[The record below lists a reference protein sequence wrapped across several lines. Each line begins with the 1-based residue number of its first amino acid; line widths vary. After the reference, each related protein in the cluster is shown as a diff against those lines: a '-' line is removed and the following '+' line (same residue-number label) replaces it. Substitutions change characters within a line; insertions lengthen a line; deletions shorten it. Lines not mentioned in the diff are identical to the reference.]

1 MANGLR
7 VLLVSDPSP
16 VPEDDESC
24 TGSEEEASA
33 AESGGEESSE
43 EENDTSSGSGDDD
56 EDEDDD
62 SDIEGD
68 EKLAGLAL
76 MIDVGSFSDPEKYQ
90 GLAHFLEHM
99 IFMGS
104 TKFPSENAF
113 DNHIKKFG
121 GFDNANT
128 ESEETLF
135 YFEICEDHLDSS
147 IKRFVS
153 LFKEPLLKK
162 TSMTRERDA
171 IESEFVEVK
180 QDDETRRDA
189 LLASLCGRP
198 GHVSGSFGWGNNK
211 SLKDDVE
218 DDDDLHAKLVEF
230 KNKYYFADK
239 MNLCVQARA
248 SLEFLEDLV
257 VRNFTELESSPPGI
271 VNDFQGMTYRNAFT
285 DDYYNKVYLMKQVS
299 KNYKLEFT
307 WCMPPVVHVSIF
319 FDMFKASLNFVLSRN
334 TE

>member
-1 MANGLR
+1 MITLANGLR

-16 VPEDDESC
+16 KPEDDESC
-24 TGSEEEASA
+24 SESEEVAS
-33 AESGGEESSE
+33 ESQDSDDESSE
-43 EENDTSSGSGDDD
+43 EENDTPSGSDENEEYDD
-56 EDEDDD
+56 EED

-76 MIDVGSFSDPEKYQ
+76 MVDVGSFSDPEKYQ

-104 TKFPSENAF
+104 TKYPSENAF

-128 ESEETLF
+128 EAEETLF
-135 YFEICEDHLDSS
+135 YFEICEDHLESS
-147 IKRFVS
+147 IKRFVA

-162 TSMTRERDA
+162 TSMTKERDA

-189 LLASLCGRP
+189 VLSSVCGQA
-198 GHVSGSFGWGNNK
+198 GHVTKSFAWGNKK

-230 KNKYYFADK
+230 KKKYYYADR
-239 MNLCVQARA
+239 MYLCVQART

-257 VRNFTELESSPPGI
+257 VRNFTELERSPPAI
-271 VNDFQGMTYRNAFT
+271 LNDFEGMTYQNAFT
-285 DDYYNKVYLMKQVS
+285 DDYYNKIYLMKQVTKS
-299 KNYKLEFT
+299 YKVEFT
-307 WCMPPVVHVSIF
+307 WCMPPLVYVSS
-319 FDMFKASLNFVLSRN
+319 DCCY
-334 TE
+334 

>member
-1 MANGLR
+1 MITLANGLR
-7 VLLVSDPSP
+7 ALLVSDPSP
-16 VPEDDESC
+16 IPEDDESC
-24 TGSEEEASA
+24 FESEEEASNGSEA
-33 AESGGEESSE
+33 DSSE
-43 EENDTSSGSGDDD
+43 SEDENDTSSGSESEGEEAD
-56 EDEDDD
+56 EED

-68 EKLAGLAL
+68 EKLAGLCL
-76 MIDVGSFSDPEKYQ
+76 MIDVGAFSDPEKYQ

-104 TKFPSENAF
+104 TKYPSESAF

-128 ESEETLF
+128 EAEETLF

-147 IKRFVS
+147 IKRFVA
-153 LFKEPLLKK
+153 LFKDPLLKK

-189 LLASLCGRP
+189 LLASVCGKE
-198 GHVSGSFGWGNNK
+198 GHVSRSFGWGNKK

-230 KNKYYFADK
+230 KNKYYFADR
-239 MNLCVQARA
+239 MYLCVQARA

-257 VRNFTELESSPPGI
+257 VRNFSELDRSPTGEF
-271 VNDFQGMTYRNAFT
+271 NDFQGLTYTNAFN
-285 DDYYNKVYLMKQVS
+285 DDFYNKVFLMKQVA
-299 KNYKLEFT
+299 KNYKLELT
-307 WCMPPVVHVSIF
+307 WCMPPIAYVSF
-319 FDMFKASLNFVLSRN
+319 FFIYI
-334 TE
+334 